1 MVERDMIDLFQEAVE
16 SRLTYG
22 TTQISTPTEEAVFKN
37 GYKIVKSLI
46 TEEVK
51 VYNTLVKRDFYD
63 ELKPYEVDLLLKEG
77 WVQGTKSLYLQSLK
91 VDLYFLHQDR
101 DLAVAV
107 DDFEKARIISEQ
119 IESITNKIKSK

>member
-1 MVERDMIDLFQEAVE
+1 MIDLFQEAVE